1 MGCAPDEVAA
11 SGDVTIVA
19 TTTIVGDLVQRV
31 AGDEAAVE
39 VLVPRGADPH
49 EFQASAQQAA
59 RLRDADL
66 VVSSGLGLEQG
77 LEDVLAGAAA
87 DGVSVLELG
96 PSLDPRPLDPDAED
110 HGEDH
115 GDGAGLDPHWWLD
128 PIRAARAVE
137 LVAERL
143 GTIADGD
150 WEARAEA
157 YVAELQALDQEIER
171 GVAEVPAERRKL
183 VTSHES
189 LGYFADR
196 YGFEVIGVIIPG
208 GSTAAEPSAAGF
220 AQLVEAIRREDVPA
234 IFGETTVSTGL
245 SESLAR
251 EVGRDVQVVV
261 LYTESLDDPG
271 TPADS
276 YVGMMRTNLERIV
289 DALS

>member
-1 MGCAPDEVAA
+1 
-11 SGDVTIVA
+11 
-19 TTTIVGDLVQRV
+19 
-31 AGDEAAVE
+31 
-39 VLVPRGADPH
+39 VPRGADPH